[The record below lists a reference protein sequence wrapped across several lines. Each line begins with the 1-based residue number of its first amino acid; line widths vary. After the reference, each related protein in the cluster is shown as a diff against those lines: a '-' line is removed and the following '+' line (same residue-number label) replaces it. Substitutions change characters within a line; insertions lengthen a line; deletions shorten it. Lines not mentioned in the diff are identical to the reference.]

1 MMMVVHNVNSS
12 AELYVNIIVCELT
25 AIIYYQIQSMQMM
38 SVGKQNKLF
47 KPLNIL
53 ILAFNHSLIHAAQIQ
68 QFIHVNIMIISSV
81 ANFLHFSNLR
91 MEIKSNYCSK
101 GQRIKGYDKCI
112 INRNEGSLAEGSPP
126 LFTQI

>member
-1 MMMVVHNVNSS
+1 MMVVHNVNSS

-53 ILAFNHSLIHAAQIQ
+53 ILAFNHPLIQASQIQ
-68 QFIHVNIMIISSV
+68 QFIHVNSFV
-81 ANFLHFSNLR
+81 KH
-91 MEIKSNYCSK
+91 
-101 GQRIKGYDKCI
+101 YDNI
-112 INRNEGSLAEGSPP
+112 
-126 LFTQI
+126 